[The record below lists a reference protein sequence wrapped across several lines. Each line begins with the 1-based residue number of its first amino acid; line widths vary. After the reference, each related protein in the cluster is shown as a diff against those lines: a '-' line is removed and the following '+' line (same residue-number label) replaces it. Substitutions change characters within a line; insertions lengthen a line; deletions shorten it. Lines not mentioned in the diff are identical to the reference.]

1 MRGAVMM
8 ASQKRVRQLNGN
20 ERQWVI
26 DGHIRDTLRTE
37 IRRLLCKR
45 LKIWAKTVGSG
56 GAAALIFVQWGTDF
70 ADALAKFGAALSNAL
85 QALGLK

>member
-1 MRGAVMM
+1 MTAPG
-8 ASQKRVRQLNGN
+8 KNRVRALNGN
-20 ERQWVI
+20 ERSWVI
-26 DGHIRDTLRTE
+26 EGHRRDTLRQE
-37 IRRLLCKR
+37 LRRLLCKR

-56 GAAALIFVQWGTDF
+56 AAAALVFVEWGTDF